1 VRARRGADADSPPER
16 VVRSHL
22 AEVAAHER
30 ARRRAVVV
38 VAGHAI
44 DAEDCR
50 ELLLMLGL
58 ADVAGLPSVE
68 IPMRR

>member
-1 VRARRGADADSPPER
+1 MKAQQGADTDSLPER
-16 VVRSHL
+16 IVRSQL
-22 AEVAAHER
+22 AEVAALER

-68 IPMRR
+68 IPVRR